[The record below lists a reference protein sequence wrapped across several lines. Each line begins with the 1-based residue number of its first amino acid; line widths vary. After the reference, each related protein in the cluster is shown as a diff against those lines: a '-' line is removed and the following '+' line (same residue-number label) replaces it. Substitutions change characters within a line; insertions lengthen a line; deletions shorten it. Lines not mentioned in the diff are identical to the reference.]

1 MELTQIELLLNTS
14 SFKYKVESLFSQ
26 ALRDDIDFDFSIAVK
41 KLDSGQIEVKAYDT
55 SYDCDGM
62 GIPSLIA
69 LLSINPI
76 VIIEQEVLNQFKVA
90 INSLET

>member
-1 MELTQIELLLNTS
+1 MNLKKIEDILNTESFKEKVELL
-14 SFKYKVESLFSQ
+14 FSKS
-26 ALRDDIDFDFSIAVK
+26 LRDDIDFDFSIAVK

-76 VIIEQEVLNQFKVA
+76 VLIEQEVLNQFKVA
-90 INSLET
+90 VNSLET